1 MVFSPQVEFV
11 PDFAQDSRKVQGKP
25 DNEFRGFVFQ
35 KFFLLVAGEV
45 CKAQVFVFLP
55 AADAKKT
62 AVKISFYHGSPH
74 NIVNY
79 EIKNSH
85 FENAGDKIYDVSLGE
100 ALIITDSPANVEN
113 IKTMDDHFLS
123 S

>member
-1 MVFSPQVEFV
+1 MQS
-11 PDFAQDSRKVQGKP
+11 KP
-25 DNEFRGFVFQ
+25 DNELRGSVFQ
-35 KFFLLVAGEV
+35 NRFLFVASEV

-85 FENAGDKIYDVSLGE
+85 FENAGDKIYDVSLGQ
-100 ALIITDSPANVEN
+100 ALIIADSPADAEN

>member
-1 MVFSPQVEFV
+1 M
-11 PDFAQDSRKVQGKP
+11 QGKL
-25 DNEFRGFVFQ
+25 DNELRGFVFQ
-35 KFFLLVAGEV
+35 KLFLLVAGEV
-45 CKAQVFVFLP
+45 GEAQVFVFLP

-100 ALIITDSPANVEN
+100 ALIITDVPADIEN
-113 IKTMDDHFLS
+113 IKTMYNHFLS